1 MDFQWVIVNKA
12 ILSFAVNSCIS
23 FNVSC
28 FYGGLIISLPLDLKP
43 HNSFCWHSFFP
54 LGTSDAKTELQQLI
68 VGTESVEKE
77 NGKRLKLDH
86 CQAGQG
92 VKPLEAGLQRSQST
106 SQISRG
112 NDDLFCASF
121 GFSMGY

>member
-1 MDFQWVIVNKA
+1 MKSYFFTSRPEA
-12 ILSFAVNSCIS
+12 IQQFL
-23 FNVSC
+23 
-28 FYGGLIISLPLDLKP
+28 LT
-43 HNSFCWHSFFP
+43 FFFS

-68 VGTESVEKE
+68 VGTESVVKE

-92 VKPLEAGLQRSQST
+92 VKPLEAGLQRSQSA

-112 NDDLFCASF
+112 NDDLFCTSF
-121 GFSMGY
+121 GFSMCY